1 MKASITKS
9 SDCFA
14 PRRTANGALDAGRAR
29 LRARPGASEE
39 FEFFGRHLLASYT
52 GCDPAALAD
61 ERGLVATLKAA
72 AEAAGATL
80 LNSIERTF
88 HPAGMTAVL
97 LLAESH
103 ASIHTYPEHQAC
115 FVDLFTCGRTCNAER
130 FDAVLR
136 DYLRPRGIRRQIVTR
151 HGDIEASPAHDD
163 AWPAEWAA

>member
-1 MKASITKS
+1 MKRSTTTS
-9 SDCFA
+9 GDCSA
-14 PRRTANGALDAGRAR
+14 PRQAGKNGLTGRST
-29 LRARPGASEE
+29 LRACSGVEE

-52 GCDPAALAD
+52 GCEPAALAD
-61 ERGLVATLKAA
+61 EVGLVAALKAA

-80 LNSIERTF
+80 LDSVQHAF

-115 FVDLFTCGRTCNAER
+115 FVDLFTCGRSCNAER
-130 FDAVLR
+130 FDAVLC
-136 DYLRPRGIRRQIVTR
+136 DYLRPSRVRRQVIVR
-151 HGDIEASPAHDD
+151 QGDVEASPVEDE